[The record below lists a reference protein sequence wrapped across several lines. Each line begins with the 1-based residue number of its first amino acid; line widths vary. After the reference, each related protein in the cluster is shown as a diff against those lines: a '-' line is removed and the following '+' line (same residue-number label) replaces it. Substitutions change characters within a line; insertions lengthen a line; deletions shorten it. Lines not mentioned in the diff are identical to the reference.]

1 MIKSVIVSR
10 LADGLTFCESNEG
23 YMDEQMLSVKHK
35 VKRYLTEVAQYS
47 RKDQSS
53 LRHIDNPSF
62 GIFYKVHNYVVFTLI
77 ADKTYPLKL
86 AAAFL
91 DSIIAPFFD
100 EVRTHFTAANYESKL
115 ETLTSELYFIK
126 FDRKIKEKKR
136 EF

>member
-23 YMDEQMLSVKHK
+23 YMDEQMLTVKHK

-53 LRHIDNPSF
+53 LRHIDNTSF

-77 ADKTYPLKL
+77 VDKTYPLKL

-91 DSIIAPFFD
+91 DSIISPFFD
-100 EVRTHFTAANYESKL
+100 EVRTHFTAASY
-115 ETLTSELYFIK
+115 
-126 FDRKIKEKKR
+126 
-136 EF
+136 